1 MDQLNYKV
9 TTAMQMPDLA
19 QRVAQHLATVYN
31 DGQISPAMED
41 LAEELLTLMRLA
53 PELQAPEP
61 YRNHWDQRDA
71 LMISY
76 GDSLLKE
83 GERPLQTLK
92 RWLDIHAEGLITG
105 VHVLPFY
112 PWSSDDGFA
121 VTDYLRVDEK
131 LGDWDDILSIGAKYD
146 LMADLVINHVS
157 SASEWFRNYC
167 NGKDPGRGYFV
178 EVDDDYDVSLVV
190 RPRTSPLLREVDTVD
205 GPRRVWC
212 TFSHDQVDLN
222 FRNFAVLREM
232 VRTVRLYLDNGVRV
246 FRLDAVAFLWKES
259 GTDCL
264 NLRETHE
271 IVRLLRTLVEHAR
284 NDAMLITE
292 TNIPNQQN
300 LSYFGNGNEA
310 HCVYNF
316 SLPPLLLNTLVTGDC
331 AHLKQWM
338 MSMPPTLNG
347 TAYFN
352 FIASHDGIGLRPAE
366 GLLSD
371 EELEVL
377 IRTMHRFGGQ
387 VSYRALEG
395 GAEKPYEVNISLF
408 DALQGTVDGPDEHG
422 VARFICAHAIMLG
435 LEGIPGIYIHSLVGT
450 RNDQQRVERT
460 GSKRAINRHQWDYD
474 ELQALLA
481 DEHSDHAR
489 VFTGIM
495 ELLAIRQRQAAFH
508 PNATQFTLHLGHQL
522 FGFWR
527 QSADRRQS
535 TFCISNISP
544 EPQILQLADI
554 NLIEAQQWSDLISG
568 EDCDSREME
577 LAPYRTVWIS
587 NLRDHR

>member
-1 MDQLNYKV
+1 MDQRNYNMNTV
-9 TTAMQMPDLA
+9 IQAPDLA
-19 QRVAQHLATVYN
+19 HRVAQHLATVYD

-41 LAEELLTLMRLA
+41 LADELLTLMRLA
-53 PELQAPEP
+53 PDLPAPEP
-61 YRNHWDQRDA
+61 YQNHWDQRDA

-76 GDSLLKE
+76 ADSLLKE

-92 RWLDIHAEGLITG
+92 RWLDSRAEGLITG
-105 VHVLPFY
+105 LHVLPFY

-121 VTDYLRVDEK
+121 VMDYLRVDEK

-167 NGKDPGRGYFV
+167 EGRDPGRGYFV
-178 EVDDDYDVSLVV
+178 EVDDDFDVSLVV

-222 FRNFAVLREM
+222 FRNPEVLRQM
-232 VRTVRLYLDNGVRV
+232 VRTVRHYLDNGVRI

-284 NDAMLITE
+284 HDAMLITE

-371 EELEVL
+371 EELQVL
-377 IRTMHRFGGQ
+377 ISTMRRFGGQ

-395 GAEKPYEVNISLF
+395 GEERPYEVNISLF

-422 VARFICAHAIMLG
+422 VARFVCAHAIMLG
-435 LEGIPGIYIHSLVGT
+435 LEGIPGIYIHSLFGT
-450 RNDQQRVERT
+450 RNDHQRVERT

-495 ELLAIRQRQAAFH
+495 QLLSIRQRQAAFH
-508 PNATQFTLHLGHQL
+508 PNATQFTLHLGNQL

-535 TFCISNISP
+535 IFCISNVSP
-544 EPQILQLADI
+544 EPQTVQLADI

-568 EDCDSREME
+568 EDCASREME

-587 NLRDHR
+587 NMVDHR